1 MGPWKL
7 CLDNQLLVKSVRN
20 FRMFKL
26 IAALIAGAA
35 ASLVAVPAMAHA
47 FGDRYDLPIPLNF
60 FLIGGAATV
69 ALSFIVIGLFVK
81 RGSNEIGYPR
91 FNLLGVGVLGAVLR
105 SKVFFVIVQVLAIAV
120 FMGILSAALFGT
132 GKPLG
137 NIAPTF
143 VWIIWWV
150 GIGYISALAGN
161 LWRLVNPWKILFEC
175 VEALVGSGE
184 PSGSSRPSR
193 TGRGGTGLYR
203 YPDNWG
209 AWPAVI
215 LFLAFAWLENV
226 YSGSVIPRQLG
237 LIIVLYSLITWA
249 GMVVFG
255 KNAWLK
261 HGEVF
266 SVLFGFFAR
275 FSPTEVRVVD
285 QRLCRNCELLCNL
298 SGDDCVDCYSCF
310 QRASP
315 EQRQFNIRP
324 LAVGLAPS
332 ETVSTSVAVFVVLA
346 LATVTFDGLQETP
359 TWVVVQTAMIRS
371 LPFLGSGAIDVI
383 DSLGIV
389 LLPALF
395 LAVYLIFASGIQKLS
410 KDEDTGSGVARAFV
424 FSLVPIALAYN
435 MAHFISLL
443 LIQGQL
449 IIPLLSDPFGFDWNL
464 LGTADYRVNIGVIN
478 AKIAWIISVTAIV
491 LGHIIS
497 VYIAHV
503 VALRR
508 VTDYRLAIRGQYPM
522 LLLMVFYTA
531 TSLWIIAQPIVA
543 T

>member
-1 MGPWKL
+1 LGPWKSGL
-7 CLDNQLLVKSVRN
+7 GNRLLVKSVMK

-47 FGDRYDLPIPLNF
+47 LGDRYDLPVPLNF
-60 FLIGGAATV
+60 FLVGGAAAV

-81 RGSNEIGYPR
+81 RGSYVIGYPR
-91 FNLLGVGVLGAVLR
+91 FNLVGTGILGVVLR
-105 SKVFFVIVQVLAIAV
+105 SKVFFVIVQLLAVAV
-120 FMGILSAALFGT
+120 FLLVLSAALFGT

-150 GIGYISALAGN
+150 GMGYISALAGN
-161 LWRLVNPWKILFEC
+161 FWRLVNPWKILFEW
-175 VEALVGSGE
+175 VEALVGGDE
-184 PSGSSRPSR
+184 PSGSSR

-209 AWPAVI
+209 VWPAII

-275 FSPTEVRVVD
+275 FSPTEVRAVNPS
-285 QRLCRNCELLCNL
+285 LCRNCELQCNL
-298 SGDDCVDCYSCF
+298 SGEDCVDCYSCF
-310 QRASP
+310 QRASS

-324 LAVGLAPS
+324 FAVGLAPS
-332 ETVSTSVAVFVVLA
+332 ETVSTSVAIFVVLA

-359 TWVVVQTAMIRS
+359 TWVVVQTAIIRS
-371 LPFLGSGAIDVI
+371 FPFLGSGALDMI

-389 LLPALF
+389 LIPALF
-395 LAVYLIFASGIQKLS
+395 LAVYLVFASGIRKLS
-410 KDEDTGSGVARAFV
+410 KDEDTSSSVARAFV

-443 LIQGQL
+443 LVQGQL
-449 IIPLLSDPFGFDWNL
+449 IIPLMSDPFGFDWNL

-478 AKIAWIISVTAIV
+478 AKTAWIISVTAIV

-508 VTDYRLAIRGQYPM
+508 VADHRSAIRGQYSM

-531 TSLWIIAQPIVA
+531 TSLWIIAQPIV
-543 T
+543 TT

>member
-1 MGPWKL
+1 MGLWKL
-7 CLDNQLLVKSVRN
+7 GLGNQQLRKSVRN
-20 FRMFKL
+20 IRMFKL
-26 IAALIAGAA
+26 LAALIVGTAGSLIAA
-35 ASLVAVPAMAHA
+35 PVMAHA

-81 RGSNEIGYPR
+81 RGSNVIGYPR
-91 FNLLGVGVLGAVLR
+91 FNLLGAGFLGAILG
-105 SKVFFVIVQVLAIAV
+105 SKVFFVIVQLLAVAV
-120 FMGILSAALFGT
+120 FFLVLSAALFGT

-150 GIGYISALAGN
+150 GMGYISAIAGN
-161 LWRLVNPWKILFEC
+161 LWRLVNPWKILFEW
-175 VEALVGSGE
+175 VGALVGGDE
-184 PSGSSRPSR
+184 HSR
-193 TGRGGTGLYR
+193 TCRGGIGLYR

-209 AWPAVI
+209 VWPAII

-237 LIIVLYSLITWA
+237 LIIGLYSLITWA
-249 GMVVFG
+249 GMVVYG

-261 HGEVF
+261 HGELF

-285 QRLCRNCELLCNL
+285 HRLCGNCENECNL
-298 SGDDCVDCYSCF
+298 WGDDCVDCYSCF
-310 QRASP
+310 QRAKSK
-315 EQRQFNIRP
+315 ERQFNIRP
-324 LAVGLAPS
+324 FAVGLAPF
-332 ETVSTSVAVFVVLA
+332 ETVSTSVAIFVVLA

-359 TWVVVQTAMIRS
+359 TWIVVQTAVIRS
-371 LPFLGSGAIDVI
+371 LPFLGSGALDMI
-383 DSLGIV
+383 DSLGI
-389 LLPALF
+389 LLIPALF
-395 LAVYLIFASGIQKLS
+395 LAVYLVFASGIRKLS
-410 KDEDTGSGVARAFV
+410 EDEDTSSGVARAFV

-497 VYIAHV
+497 VYVAHV

-508 VTDYRLAIRGQYPM
+508 IVDHRLAIRGQYPM

-543 T
+543 I